1 MLFYKAVALG
11 VEVKE
16 RFPAGINE
24 SFSTVTCWVCKERTG
39 PKGQA
44 ALGVSNWVCTN
55 CSTEHQRDVNAARNI
70 LNSFRLGHQTLSK
83 ESLAPRLPALREQ
96 PR

>member
-1 MLFYKAVALG
+1 MLVYKAVALG

-24 SFSTVTCWVCKERTG
+24 SFSTVTCSVCKERTG

-44 ALGVSNWVCTN
+44 ALGVRNWICIN

-83 ESLAPRLPALREQ
+83 ESLAL
-96 PR
+96 